1 MRANLKLFLIGGL
14 LVAAGLGLFVSPFS
28 SDSPDGLSRVAIDKG
43 FDDTA
48 EEHAFDGSPVANYA
62 VKGVA
67 DEGIGKSLSG
77 LIGVLITFGVAT
89 FLFGAFRAM
98 RGKDSPPPTGG

>member
-1 MRANLKLFLIGGL
+1 MRANLKLFIMGGL

-28 SDSPDGLSRVAIDKG
+28 SDSPDGLSSVAIDKG
-43 FDDTA
+43 FDDSA

-62 VKGVA
+62 VEGVA
-67 DEGIGKSLSG
+67 DDRIGKGLSG

-89 FLFGAFRAM
+89 LLFGAFRAM

>member
-1 MRANLKLFLIGGL
+1 VRANLKLFIMGGL

-28 SDSPDGLSRVAIDKG
+28 SNNPDGLSSVAIDKG
-43 FDDTA
+43 FDDSA

-62 VKGVA
+62 VEGVA
-67 DEGIGKSLSG
+67 DDRIGKGLSG

-89 FLFGAFRAM
+89 LLFGAFRAM